1 MKINTIHIGNFG
13 GLNDF
18 SLRLKDGFQVF
29 AAENEFGKSTIMAFI
44 KMMFYGKNYSGRD
57 ISKNDRVKYRP
68 WNNEAMYGVIEFIYN
83 NNEYRL
89 EKQFGKSFTSDK
101 TVLMNKSLGQ
111 RVELRGDEEVGE
123 YLWNMDV
130 KTFEKTIF
138 ISGDVVFSSDQ
149 SSDSIAEH
157 ISSLSD
163 RCEDDSAVSAMSRIN
178 DAMEELVSRS
188 GKSGKLIQCDKAI
201 KELTDQYDNTISI
214 EKLNEAYRK
223 EYDELD
229 SHIHAFQSKKRIDE
243 IEAILHQLGQSSN
256 VETFEYTH
264 RNLMIPSIVLIIA
277 AFLVSRLS
285 IYGCIA
291 IGFTGLIILLISL
304 QKKKVMAEDN
314 TDDELCDRLQ
324 EEYTNLNE
332 SIKNYTL
339 IDRFASYSLEQLSQ
353 RRKDILADIR
363 HIQRNSD
370 SIYNEIQQLMAK
382 RADMQQYYN
391 ALRTAYSTL
400 DDIRNEER
408 QEFSPIL
415 NDLTTKIFNT
425 ITDGRYQ
432 NVIIH
437 NDYGADVIEEN
448 ELLSRNFKYLS
459 RGTIDQ
465 LYLSIRIAVSELM
478 SEESMPMFLDDVLE
492 RYDDER
498 LEKTLGFLS
507 QFYKDKQAILFT
519 CHGNIANKKQK

>member
-1 MKINTIHIGNFG
+1 
-13 GLNDF
+13 
-18 SLRLKDGFQVF
+18 
-29 AAENEFGKSTIMAFI
+29 
-44 KMMFYGKNYSGRD
+44 
-57 ISKNDRVKYRP
+57 
-68 WNNEAMYGVIEFIYN
+68 
-83 NNEYRL
+83 
-89 EKQFGKSFTSDK
+89 
-101 TVLMNKSLGQ
+101 
-111 RVELRGDEEVGE
+111 
-123 YLWNMDV
+123 
-130 KTFEKTIF
+130 
-138 ISGDVVFSSDQ
+138 
-149 SSDSIAEH
+149 
-157 ISSLSD
+157 
-163 RCEDDSAVSAMSRIN
+163 
-178 DAMEELVSRS
+178 
-188 GKSGKLIQCDKAI
+188 
-201 KELTDQYDNTISI
+201 
-214 EKLNEAYRK
+214 
-223 EYDELD
+223 
-229 SHIHAFQSKKRIDE
+229 
-243 IEAILHQLGQSSN
+243 
-256 VETFEYTH
+256 
-264 RNLMIPSIVLIIA
+264 
-277 AFLVSRLS
+277 
-285 IYGCIA
+285 
-291 IGFTGLIILLISL
+291 
-304 QKKKVMAEDN
+304 MAEDN

-519 CHGNIANKKQK
+519 CHGNIMKHI